1 MAPIDH
7 QTADPPVQRNRML
20 LLTLGTGAAVGLHLG
35 LLHLFMWRRSEG
47 LELFFAGSILFS
59 LVTYWL
65 WRYVFPT
72 LHAKRFSSQLAS
84 EALVA
89 TIVYGALSI
98 VVVSLGAYYI
108 GAPSMFGI
116 PTGVE
121 DHLTITPQSRQ
132 AGVRAYALLP
142 IVPSVLT
149 TLITYHLVWLRMAT
163 LQTRARELGELA
175 ATAQLAALR
184 AQMNPH
190 FLFNSLN
197 SIAQLIHADPV
208 KAEVCVERLAEIF
221 RYLLNRAEQD
231 FVPLADELQMTNAY
245 LDIERAR
252 FDERLRVETA
262 IDPKALRRLIP
273 NLILQPLVEN
283 AVKHGLSRKV
293 GPGTLRIEAGVDGDM
308 LMLVVDDDGLGMSPA
323 VLERVYERGVG
334 LRNLRARLERLY
346 GPSHPL
352 EIASAPGEG
361 TRVCVRL
368 PHRDPDTREAA

>member
-1 MAPIDH
+1 MAPIEHD
-7 QTADPPVQRNRML
+7 TTDPPVQRNRML
-20 LLTLGTGAAVGLHLG
+20 WLTLGTGAAVGLHLG
-35 LLHLFMWRRSEG
+35 LLHVFMWKSYKG
-47 LELFFAGSILFS
+47 LELFFSGAIVFS

-65 WRYVFPT
+65 WRWVFPGIRAT
-72 LHAKRFSSQLAS
+72 RLSSQLAA
-84 EALVA
+84 ETLIATVA
-89 TIVYGALSI
+89 YGALSV
-98 VVVSLGAYYI
+98 VVVSIGAYLI
-108 GAPSMFGI
+108 GAPSIFGT
-116 PTGVE
+116 PTGIE
-121 DHLTITPQSRQ
+121 EHITITPDVRQ
-132 AGVRAYALLP
+132 AGVRTYALLP

-149 TLITYHLVWLRMAT
+149 TIITYHLVWLRMAT

-197 SIAQLIHADPV
+197 SIAQLIHVDPV
-208 KAEVCVERLAEIF
+208 KAEACVERLAEIF

-245 LDIERAR
+245 LEIERAR

-293 GPGTLRIEAGVDGDM
+293 GPGTLRIDARVDGDT
-308 LMLVVDDDGLGMSPA
+308 LELVVDDDGLGMPAA

-352 EIASAPGEG
+352 EIASTPGEG

-368 PHRDPDTREAA
+368 PHREPSTREAA

>member
-1 MAPIDH
+1 MTPIDQ
-7 QTADPPVQRNRML
+7 QTAHPPVQRNRML

-35 LLHLFMWRRSEG
+35 LLHLFMWKRSEG
-47 LELFFAGSILFS
+47 LEVFFTGAICFS
-59 LVTYWL
+59 MVTYWL
-65 WRYVFPT
+65 WRWVFPS
-72 LHAKRFSSQLAS
+72 LHARRFSSQLVA

-89 TIVYGALSI
+89 TIVYGALSV
-98 VVVSLGAYYI
+98 VVVSIGAHYI
-108 GAPSMFGI
+108 GAPSMFGT
-116 PTGVE
+116 PTGIE
-121 DHLTITPQSRQ
+121 EHITITPQMRQ
-132 AGVRAYALLP
+132 VGVRTYALLP

-197 SIAQLIHADPV
+197 SIAQLIHVDPV

-293 GPGTLRIEAGVDGDM
+293 GPGTLRIEAGVDGDT